1 VRNRKQ
7 NSIDGRVIGKARKPG
22 VNSEECPVIPLAYRA
37 REAAVAL
44 GVSERTLHTLVTNG
58 EIPSFKLDPSSSR
71 SARLFPVS
79 GLKAWIERRM
89 EAPDD
94 GT

>member
-1 VRNRKQ
+1 MTDRTLG
-7 NSIDGRVIGKARKPG
+7 IAP
-22 VNSEECPVIPLAYRA
+22 EERPVIPLAYRV

-44 GVSERTLHTLVTNG
+44 GVSERTLHTLVTNA
-58 EIPSFKLDPSSSR
+58 EVPSFKLDPSSSR

-79 GLKAWIERRM
+79 GLEEWLERRM
-89 EAPDD
+89 EAGD